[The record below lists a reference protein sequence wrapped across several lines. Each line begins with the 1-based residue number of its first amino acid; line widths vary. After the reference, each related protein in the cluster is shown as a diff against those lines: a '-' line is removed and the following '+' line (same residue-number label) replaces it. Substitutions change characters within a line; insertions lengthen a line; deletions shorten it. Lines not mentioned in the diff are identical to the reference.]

1 MPKPSTFSFSGANST
16 FASRATLRITRPLV
30 VVSAN
35 LSRWKWF
42 LPWAIAIGLLLGIL
56 SAVVGSYLI
65 LQQMGMMSG
74 VISHA
79 VLPGISIAFFLEINL
94 AFGAFV
100 AGVLSGLFVMAINK
114 RSRIKVDAAMALTL
128 TSFLALG
135 VILITFLQTNQIDL
149 DELLFGDNLGVTT
162 GDVWRTLIIT
172 AIIFSLTKLFYK
184 ELEFYTFDPLGA
196 KACGSPVNVLYFG
209 LICAITLT
217 IVASMQT
224 VGVLLVMS
232 LLVGPAIT
240 AYLLVKELYQMMIVG
255 AIIGAVSSVSGM
267 YLSYY
272 FDLPSGAAIV
282 MIVFTFFLL
291 AFLFS
296 PTQGILTALKISS
309 KLRN

>member
-1 MPKPSTFSFSGANST
+1 MLTW
-16 FASRATLRITRPLV
+16 LIEPLEFEFM
-30 VVSAN
+30 
-35 LSRWKWF
+35 RQ
-42 LPWAIAIGLLLGIL
+42 AIAIGISLGIL
-56 SAVVGSYLI
+56 GAVVGSYLI

-94 AFGAFV
+94 GIGAFI
-100 AGVLSGLFVMAINK
+100 AGILSALIVIGIQQ

-135 VILITFLQTNQIDL
+135 VILITTLETNQINL
-149 DELLFGDNLGVTT
+149 DEILFGDILGVTSA
-162 GDVWRTLIIT
+162 DVWRTVIIT
-172 AIIFSLTKLFYK
+172 AIILCLTKLFYK

-196 KACGSPVNVLYFG
+196 KACGLPTNLLYFG

-240 AYLLVKELYQMMIVG
+240 AYLLVKELSQMMILG
-255 AIIGAVSSVSGM
+255 AIIGALSSVLGM
-267 YLSYY
+267 YSSYY

-282 MIVFTFFLL
+282 LVIFSFFLF
-291 AFLFS
+291 AFVFS
-296 PTQGILTALKISS
+296 PSQGLLSEPEFRSKIARLFNSD
-309 KLRN
+309 N

>member
-1 MPKPSTFSFSGANST
+1 MLTW
-16 FASRATLRITRPLV
+16 LIEPLEFEFM
-30 VVSAN
+30 
-35 LSRWKWF
+35 RQ
-42 LPWAIAIGLLLGIL
+42 AIAIGISLGIL
-56 SAVVGSYLI
+56 GAVVGSYLI

-94 AFGAFV
+94 GIGAFI
-100 AGVLSGLFVMAINK
+100 AGILSALIVIGIQQ

-135 VILITFLQTNQIDL
+135 VILITTLETNQINL
-149 DELLFGDNLGVTT
+149 DEILFGDILGVTSA
-162 GDVWRTLIIT
+162 DVWRTVIIT
-172 AIIFSLTKLFYK
+172 AIILCSTKLFYK

-196 KACGSPVNVLYFG
+196 KACGLPVNLLYFG

-240 AYLLVKELYQMMIVG
+240 AYLLVKKLSQMMILG
-255 AIIGAVSSVSGM
+255 AIIGALSSVLGM
-267 YLSYY
+267 YSSYY

-282 MIVFTFFLL
+282 LVIFSFFSI

-296 PTQGILTALKISS
+296 PSQGLLTEPELRSKIARLFDKNS
-309 KLRN
+309 

>member
-1 MPKPSTFSFSGANST
+1 MQW
-16 FASRATLRITRPLV
+16 LIEPLEFEFM
-30 VVSAN
+30 
-35 LSRWKWF
+35 RQ
-42 LPWAIAIGLLLGIL
+42 AIAIGLSLGIL
-56 SAVVGSYLI
+56 GAVVGSYLI

-79 VLPGISIAFFLEINL
+79 VLPGISIAFFLEINI
-94 AFGAFV
+94 AIGAFV
-100 AGVLSGLFVMAINK
+100 AGILSALVVVGIQK

-135 VILITFLQTNQIDL
+135 VILITILETDRIDL
-149 DELLFGDNLGVTT
+149 DEILFGDILGVT
-162 GDVWRTLIIT
+162 GSDVWRTVIIT
-172 AIIFSLTKLFYK
+172 AVVLVLTKLFYK

-196 KACGSPVNVLYFG
+196 KACGLPANLLYFG

-240 AYLLVKELYQMMIVG
+240 AYLLVKELSQMMIFGSV
-255 AIIGAVSSVSGM
+255 IGAFSSVTGM
-267 YLSYY
+267 YSSYY

-282 MIVFTFFLL
+282 MVIFAFFLL
-291 AFLFS
+291 ALLFS
-296 PTQGILTALKISS
+296 PTQGILTEPE
-309 KLRN
+309 LRNKLGARLRRLIGRLGN

>member
-1 MPKPSTFSFSGANST
+1 MLTWLT
-16 FASRATLRITRPLV
+16 EPLEFEFM
-30 VVSAN
+30 
-35 LSRWKWF
+35 RQ
-42 LPWAIAIGLLLGIL
+42 AIAIGLSLGIL

-94 AFGAFV
+94 AIGAFV
-100 AGVLSGLFVMAINK
+100 AGVLSALVVMAIEK
-114 RSRIKVDAAMALTL
+114 RSRIKVDAAMAVTL

-135 VILITFLQTNQIDL
+135 VIFITSLKTNQINL
-149 DELLFGDNLGVTT
+149 DQILFGDILGVTSS
-162 GDVWRTLIIT
+162 DVWHTVIIT
-172 AIIFSLTKLFYK
+172 GIILLLTKLFYK

-196 KACGSPVNVLYFG
+196 KACGLPVNLLYFG
-209 LICAITLT
+209 LVCAITLT

-232 LLVGPAIT
+232 LLAGPAIT
-240 AYLLVKELYQMMIVG
+240 AYLLVKELSQMMVLG
-255 AIIGAVSSVSGM
+255 ALIGAVSSIIGM

-282 MIVFTFFLL
+282 MVIFAFFLL
-291 AFLFS
+291 AFFFS
-296 PTQGILTALKISS
+296 PTQGVLTKALISN
-309 KLRN
+309 K